1 MKNRFYP
8 EILWIACALVAAG
21 IGWLLVRKGATPNSP
36 AAVEAALRQAHPTDL
51 ESVTVYPLVPGQQ
64 AATRPFQ
71 VRAPAQLRQLLPAL
85 QQLRPIKV
93 AEGTFQPLLE
103 ATVVV
108 RLTAPVADAAH
119 LHSRDL
125 SFRLASSDLG
135 AVAQLAQTNNFY
147 QAAALSQRI
156 AQLRDSVA
164 RR

>member
-1 MKNRFYP
+1 M
-8 EILWIACALVAAG
+8 CALVAAG
-21 IGWLLVRKGATPNSP
+21 IGWLLVRKGATPNGP
-36 AAVEAALRQAHPTDL
+36 AAVEAALRQARPTDL
-51 ESVTVYPLVPGQQ
+51 ESLTVYPLVAGRG
-64 AATRPFQ
+64 AAASRPFQ
-71 VRAPAQLRQLLPAL
+71 VRAPAQLRRLLPAL
-85 QQLRPIKV
+85 QQLRPIVV

-108 RLTAPVADAAH
+108 RLAAPAADAAH

-164 RR
+164 RH